1 AERRGSDEHGAP
13 GLADGERGTGVD
25 ADERLLEHDGPRL
38 VLLQQLDDAVEDRLQ
53 AQLRTA
59 PGGRLPP
66 AVVDRPEAPAFLV
79 DDAVTACCR
88 TRIDAQDLHGATLR
102 TGSDGSSYRRAL
114 SRVLPSDAVRPMNG
128 YPLVRPQ
135 EPWNAAQ
142 PSCPPR
148 SLSHSVCR
156 AGAGHGRLGR

>member
-102 TGSDGSSYRRAL
+102 TGSDASLLPQSPLPGVAERCRLADE
-114 SRVLPSDAVRPMNG
+114 RIPARPPTGAQECRPAVLPASPSQPQRVSRWRWARP
-128 YPLVRPQ
+128 
-135 EPWNAAQ
+135 
-142 PSCPPR
+142 
-148 SLSHSVCR
+148 
-156 AGAGHGRLGR
+156 